1 LPATIAQIPTKI
13 VAFPFP
19 DFKCRQFQ
27 PRICRPPLLATK
39 AELTSAVLAPT
50 TVVDSEDDLEEIADP
65 VRHPACPRRHA
76 KPGRLIRPTNLI
88 PSNPQAISTAYQ
100 QHDTKGILITRKSL
114 GYTHST
120 VSKAIDFSG
129 KCPTKSSSPPRS
141 KQWNDD
147 QISRLITNFW
157 HSYSFLGDSLDR
169 TELEKALSKQH
180 FPTSLLVSKR
190 SMF

>member
-1 LPATIAQIPTKI
+1 LFSGELFSLETT
-13 VAFPFP
+13 
-19 DFKCRQFQ
+19 
-27 PRICRPPLLATK
+27 
-39 AELTSAVLAPT
+39 ELTSAVLAPT
-50 TVVDSEDDLEEIADP
+50 TVVDSEDDLEEIADRG
-65 VRHPACPRRHA
+65 RHPACPLRHD

-129 KCPTKSSSPPRS
+129 KCPTKYSSPPRS

-157 HSYSFLGDSLDR
+157 HSYSFLGDALDR
-169 TELEKALSKQH
+169 TELEKRSVNSTSPLPSWFQNDQSFDRFHHK
-180 FPTSLLVSKR
+180 FPLMKVRR
-190 SMF
+190 SMIGWISKSFR